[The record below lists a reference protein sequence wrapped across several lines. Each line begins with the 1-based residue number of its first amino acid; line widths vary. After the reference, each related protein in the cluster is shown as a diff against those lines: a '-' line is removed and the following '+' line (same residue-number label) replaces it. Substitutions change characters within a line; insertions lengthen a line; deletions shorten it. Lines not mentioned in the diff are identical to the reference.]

1 MSRGRR
7 RSRRARWA
15 WQFLEPELSALEAQ
29 ATAVLMPGAQH
40 DAARG
45 GPVELELVHGW
56 PVGVTVDQQVHV
68 AGAHCGL
75 HCTRINIHDLTR
87 AHVRMA
93 PAASARPLCQAL
105 THPQRQAQEL
115 ALPGRPAY
123 YRAQQLIG
131 PIRRAQRVSMRE
143 QRALT
148 VQINHHGV
156 NQQSCAAALREA
168 LLEQK
173 VAIAVHD
180 VTRHAARGER
190 AQRVEDLLPL
200 RVLIIV
206 SDPGFEQIP
215 EDVERIGAGGPSLEE
230 IYELRADGRFQRVQ
244 MQIGDE
250 QRAHSYRSYLKDLG

>member
-45 GPVELELVHGW
+45 GPVELELVHGR

-115 ALPGRPAY
+115 VLSDVLRRVGGLESFAGLVDAADKATRKESIVRELHALDDTHADLLAGIGDTAMDADLAHRLADDATAVIEQARQAIKEANDAALSLALPGDEP
-123 YRAQQLIG
+123 
-131 PIRRAQRVSMRE
+131 
-143 QRALT
+143 
-148 VQINHHGV
+148 
-156 NQQSCAAALREA
+156 
-168 LLEQK
+168 
-173 VAIAVHD
+173 
-180 VTRHAARGER
+180 
-190 AQRVEDLLPL
+190 
-200 RVLIIV
+200 
-206 SDPGFEQIP
+206 
-215 EDVERIGAGGPSLEE
+215 
-230 IYELRADGRFQRVQ
+230 
-244 MQIGDE
+244 GDE
-250 QRAHSYRSYLKDLG
+250 PAREVADDA